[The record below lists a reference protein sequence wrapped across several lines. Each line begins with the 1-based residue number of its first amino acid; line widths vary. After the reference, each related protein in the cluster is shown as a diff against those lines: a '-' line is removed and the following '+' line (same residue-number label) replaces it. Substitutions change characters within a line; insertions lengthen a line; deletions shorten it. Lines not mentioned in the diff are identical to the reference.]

1 MAAGGLL
8 DAVCPWTCVCERWR
22 WGSQDALSSCARL
35 SAPPL
40 RPIAPNL
47 QDRQRTTLITPFQH
61 VLSVFFLLA
70 SPHCPCNSTE
80 TKDTKCVASQTIA
93 HFPQEVSLTLCLK
106 ISNAVYECYTYFMIW
121 VLPHNWDVAY
131 CSACLFPDTGK
142 CLHVFLFYWAG
153 LFHKVLPLLKINMI
167 ISETQL
173 NAENT
178 HIRIVLSASNNHYL
192 WIKHWTVNFLP
203 HLIPSYLAKCLP
215 CINVISLEYNFI
227 LWIMAFGAEQ
237 MYSQKKIPGQKCKK

>member
-8 DAVCPWTCVCERWR
+8 DVVCPWTCVCERWR

-70 SPHCPCNSTE
+70 SQHCPCNSTE
-80 TKDTKCVASQTIA
+80 TKETKCVASQTFT

-106 ISNAVYECYTYFMIW
+106 MSNAVYECYTYFMIW

-142 CLHVFLFYWAG
+142 CLHVYLFLLSTYLDMFIR
-153 LFHKVLPLLKINMI
+153 V
-167 ISETQL
+167 ISQ
-173 NAENT
+173 
-178 HIRIVLSASNNHYL
+178 SASTAQD
-192 WIKHWTVNFLP
+192 KHDYKWN
-203 HLIPSYLAKCLP
+203 S
-215 CINVISLEYNFI
+215 
-227 LWIMAFGAEQ
+227 AECREHTHQ
-237 MYSQKKIPGQKCKK
+237 NRFECQQ